1 MKILQAIAEQSPDED
16 FWYLLRGSVPLTGDG
31 EMAMR
36 LMPRVW
42 RESGRATY
50 LASVRLASKLTAVA
64 TRAKAE
70 HPQRCTAAAACEA
83 VAMHFC
89 HCDGP
94 RFARAVLRSKAEDLS
109 LILNT
114 EGISWDI
121 ALCRWML
128 ETGACTVL
136 VDQFAD
142 AVEAVTTTNPVRD
155 LIARA
160 KVKDA
165 DRRLLDRIAVASWD
179 WSAVAQAVFVLRGV
193 WWQWLEINGFKL
205 EITERQTFRRP
216 PRRGRPVGLAAGAR
230 PALSGVF

>member
-1 MKILQAIAEQSPDED
+1 MLQAIAEQSPDED
-16 FWYLLRGSVPLTGDG
+16 FWCLLRGSVPLTGDG

-42 RESGRATY
+42 RESVRATY
-50 LASVRLASKLTAVA
+50 LASVRLAAKLTAVA

-94 RFARAVLRSKAEDLS
+94 RFARAVLKAKAEDLS
-109 LILNT
+109 LTLNT
-114 EGISWDI
+114 GSIADWDI

-128 ETGACTVL
+128 ETGAMTVL

-142 AVEAVTTTNPVRD
+142 AVEAVTITNPVRE
-155 LIARA
+155 LLARA
-160 KVKDA
+160 RLTDA
-165 DRRLLDRIAVASWD
+165 DIRFLDDIHRVIRD
-179 WSAVAQAVFVLRGV
+179 WPEVAQACFLLRGV
-193 WWQWLEINGFKL
+193 WWQWLEINGFEL

-216 PRRGRPVGLAAGAR
+216 PRGGRPVGLAAGAR